1 MIPVNGFDVRE
12 LEYDSVARQ
21 YTVSVEHL
29 ISLANGNPFLVI
41 NGLPAVRIQVNGQS
55 RNFVFDRSHYGYC
68 DELVSTD
75 YRNGQQTIRVIAH
88 GG

>member
-41 NGLPAVRIQVNGQS
+41 NGLPAIRIHVNGQ
-55 RNFVFDRSHYGYC
+55 RRDFVFGQSHYNES
-68 DELVSTD
+68 DELISAE
-75 YRNGQQTIRVIAH
+75 YRNGQQTIKVVAH